1 MKFSDDREEPSPK
14 LLVGFPSPEDDNKN
28 TQRSLSSLHNLVQL
42 SEQPLEE
49 SLVNFPI
56 NTQHRDDAP
65 FETDEEAGQ
74 KSSNRDSNLS

>member
-1 MKFSDDREEPSPK
+1 MKFSDDREETSPK
-14 LLVGFPSPEDDNKN
+14 LLVGLPSPEDENKN
-28 TQRSLSSLHNLVQL
+28 TQRSLSSLHSLVQP

-49 SLVNFPI
+49 SLVNLPI

-65 FETDEEAGQ
+65 FETDEEAGY